1 MAANDTAIN
10 IPLRPPPPAG
20 SPELEALLT
29 FAEQKKQALTLNQLQ
44 SMFPFKLDGFQMK
57 SVQQLLD
64 GKSVVVC
71 APTGGLK
78 ATLQVGVRNLHVMQ
92 WEGGEQL

>member
-1 MAANDTAIN
+1 LT
-10 IPLRPPPPAG
+10 LRPPPPAG

-29 FAEQKKQALTLNQLQ
+29 YAEQKKQPLNLGQLQ
-44 SMFPFKLDGFQMK
+44 SMFPFKLDSFQMK

-71 APTGGLK
+71 APTGTAGLHQ
-78 ATLQVGVRNLHVMQ
+78 ARPA
-92 WEGGEQL
+92 